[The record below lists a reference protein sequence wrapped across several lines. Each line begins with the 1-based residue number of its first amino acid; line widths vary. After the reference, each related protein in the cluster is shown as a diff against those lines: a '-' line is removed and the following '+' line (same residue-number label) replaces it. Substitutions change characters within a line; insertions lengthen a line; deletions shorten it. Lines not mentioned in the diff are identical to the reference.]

1 MKKIIRKLLNRLG
14 YELIEYS
21 SSKHARIRKLL
32 DYHQIDLVLD
42 VGANTGQYFKFLRT
56 AGYYGRVVSFEPLSD
71 AYSQLVK
78 MSKKDPNWEIA
89 ARTAI
94 GNLEGE
100 ISINIAGNSQSSS
113 LLPMLDRHK
122 ETYPTSVYVG
132 SETVKITKLDY
143 IASHYI
149 SDNNRIFLKID
160 VQGYEQQVLEGAKSI
175 LSQVEEIQLEMSLVP
190 FYEGELLLTEMLDY
204 MKNLGYSLH
213 YLDPVICDP
222 NTGQMLQLDG
232 IFFKS

>member
-1 MKKIIRKLLNRLG
+1 MKNAIRKLLHKLG
-14 YELIEYS
+14 LDLRAYS
-21 SSKHARIRKLL
+21 SSDHAKVKKLL

-71 AYSQLVK
+71 AYSQLVE
-78 MSKKDPNWEIA
+78 MSKKDPKWEIA
-89 ARTAI
+89 TRTAI

-100 ISINIAGNSQSSS
+100 ISINIASNSQSSS
-113 LLPMLDRHK
+113 LLQMLDRHK
-122 ETYPTSVYVG
+122 EAFPESAYVG

-143 IASHYI
+143 IATHFI
-149 SDNNRIFLKID
+149 AENNRIFLKID

-175 LSQVEEIQLEMSLVP
+175 LSQVEGIQLEMSLVRL
-190 FYEGELLLTEMLDY
+190 YEGELLLTEMLDY

-213 YLDPVICDP
+213 HLSPVIFDP
-222 NTGQMLQLDG
+222 NTGQALQLDG